1 MRDGLDKILVIV
13 FWEDFIESRY
23 ILIVLTTTI
32 YKILLITLAFI

>member
-1 MRDGLDKILVIV
+1 MRDGLDEILVIV

-23 ILIVLTTTI
+23 ILIVLTTAI